1 MKVSNMYLIFAL
13 AMLTVS
19 VLHAE
24 DVKVK
29 NAKNWTLTG
38 RVQMQHLYNSDIES
52 NAAKTNQ
59 GFRMRRVRIQTSV
72 KMNDWVSGK
81 IQFDIRDNNPV
92 LKDAEGKIK
101 LFGEGY
107 FRFGQFKAP
116 VWREEFKRSSGKL
129 LLVERSAAASF
140 LEATLLSGR
149 HVGIEVGGDLSE
161 KIGFAVNYSNG
172 AGAGV
177 RETAGTTKSDEV
189 NNGKLLAGRLDA
201 ELSDNLA
208 LGISAVRNVLGKKIG
223 PADNTGAVTVVAP
236 DFAFKKQQFTLE
248 GGVAI
253 GTFSKDFL
261 GTMDDVGFTLFD
273 ITGHWMQRLATPNA
287 QLGGLDGV
295 GFAVGYSRVDP
306 NGDVEKDETGFLRF
320 GPEVYFGKNTRLQI
334 NGELE
339 MPSSDSDS
347 VFSLRSQLTVN
358 L

>member
-1 MKVSNMYLIFAL
+1 MI
-13 AMLTVS
+13 TVTI
-19 VLHAE
+19 LHAE

-38 RVQMQHLYNSDIES
+38 RVQVQHLYNSDIAPDAS
-52 NAAKTNQ
+52 KTNH

-72 KMNDWVSGK
+72 KMNDWISGK
-81 IQFDIRDNNPV
+81 IQFDVRDNNPV
-92 LKDAEGKIK
+92 LKDAEGKIR
-101 LFGEGY
+101 LFGKGY

-140 LEATLLSGR
+140 LEKVLLSGR
-149 HVGIEVGGDLSE
+149 HVGIEIGGDLSE
-161 KIGFAVNYSNG
+161 KIEFAVNYSNG
-172 AGAGV
+172 AGAGM
-177 RETAGTTKSDEV
+177 RETAGATKTDEV
-189 NNGKLLAGRLDA
+189 NNGKLIAGRLDA
-201 ELSDNLA
+201 EMSQTLA
-208 LGISAVRNVLGKKIG
+208 LGISAVRNVLGKKVG
-223 PADNTGAVTVVAP
+223 SADNTGAVTVIAP
-236 DFAFKKQQFTLE
+236 DFAFKNQQFTLE

-253 GTFSKDFL
+253 GKISKEFL
-261 GTMDDVGFTLFD
+261 TTTDDVSFTLFD
-273 ITGHWMQRLATPNA
+273 ITGQWVQRLAEPNS

-306 NGDVEKDETGFLRF
+306 NGDIEKDETVFLRF
-320 GPEVYFGKNTRLQI
+320 GPEVYFGKFTRLQI

-347 VFSLRSQLTVN
+347 FFSLRSQLTIN